1 VSAIASHVRCIF
13 LHLDNEV
20 GPDRNCQMTKILF
33 ETSSLFKCPM
43 RQFSMEWIGP
53 QDLATLFDDLKI
65 SAKVEDRRILLISG
79 AFLEDQVSV
88 CALEA
93 LVEGFDVHL
102 LCDLISARDHRL
114 KPVLLL
120 RLFQAGA
127 VPSSLRQFLYMWQVA
142 EENRSEA
149 ESFKKLLTVYDE
161 NCSRLPR

>member
-1 VSAIASHVRCIF
+1 VSAIASHVQCMF
-13 LHLDNEV
+13 LHLDNEL
-20 GPDRNCQMTKILF
+20 GSSRNCQMTKILL
-33 ETSSLFKCPM
+33 ETSTLFKCPI

-65 SAKVEDRRILLISG
+65 CAKAQDRRILLVSG
-79 AFLEDQVSV
+79 AFLEDQVTV

-127 VPSSLRQFLYMWQVA
+127 VPSSLRQFLYMWQAA
-142 EENRSEA
+142 EGDRSA
-149 ESFKKLLTVYDE
+149 VESFKKLLTEYDI
-161 NCSRLPR
+161 NCSGRPR

>member
-1 VSAIASHVRCIF
+1 VSAIASYVQCIF

-20 GPDRNCQMTKILF
+20 APIHNCQLIKILV
-33 ETSSLFKCPM
+33 ETSSLFNCPI
-43 RQFSMEWIGP
+43 RQFSIEWIGP
-53 QDLATLFDDLKI
+53 RDLATLIDDLKAC
-65 SAKVEDRRILLISG
+65 AKAEDRRILLLSG
-79 AFLEDQVSV
+79 AFLEDQVTV

-127 VPSSLRQFLYMWQVA
+127 IPSSLRQLLYMWQAA
-142 EENRSEA
+142 EENRNA
-149 ESFKKLLTVYDE
+149 VESFKKLLADYDA
-161 NCSRLPR
+161 NFFGHPA